1 MSDLTAADDI
11 AAALQDA
18 AATIAGNLHAGRYEL
33 LRTVEVSDG
42 QGGFT
47 EAETVVETGRCA
59 LEQMNVQGADR
70 QRWSIE
76 QAIGSYVAE
85 LPITS
90 IVQATDQVR
99 ITVANRGNEARTFDI
114 TGQPLKGD
122 DMAMFVTVNLEL
134 AR

>member
-11 AAALQDA
+11 AAALRDA
-18 AATIAGNLHAGRYEL
+18 AATIAENLHAGRYEL

-42 QGGFT
+42 EGGFT
-47 EAETVVETGRCA
+47 DATTVVESGRCLLDPA
-59 LEQMNVQGADR
+59 NVQGVDR
-70 QRWSIE
+70 QRWTIE
-76 QAIGSYVAE
+76 QAVGPYVAE
-85 LPITS
+85 LPISS

-99 ITVANRGNEARTFDI
+99 ITAANRGNEARTFDI
-114 TGQPLKGD
+114 IGQPLKGD